1 MQASSVAPGMSQAQA
16 SAVAMHEIRLLRQ
29 LGGLRRAAS
38 FRRYVSRLKNA
49 PSGDESVVQDNR
61 MADAAD

>member
-1 MQASSVAPGMSQAQA
+1 MQASSVAPGMSQAQE
-16 SAVAMHEIRLLRQ
+16 SAAAMQEIRLLRQ

-38 FRRYVSRLKNA
+38 FRRYVSRLKAA
-49 PSGDESVVQDNR
+49 PPADESVVQDNR